1 MQAIDLLL
9 YVKVCI
15 DLLVC
20 HRHSRSCLK
29 NPNTTQ
35 HRQIRPARHGS
46 GAGGLRRD
54 SIASKVAGSVPHPA
68 ATGIV
73 GTLPTR
79 RLARASLKLADRSPD
94 QEFRRQNP
102 LAERHLRVMQTLE
115 KHLHTGFAYLL
126 FMDADG

>member
-46 GAGGLRRD
+46 GAGGYVETALPQKSRD
-54 SIASKVAGSVPHPA
+54 RYPIPPQ
-68 ATGIV
+68 
-73 GTLPTR
+73 
-79 RLARASLKLADRSPD
+79 RAL
-94 QEFRRQNP
+94 
-102 LAERHLRVMQTLE
+102 
-115 KHLHTGFAYLL
+115 
-126 FMDADG
+126 